1 MPRYD
6 IYHEPVKQAL
16 IKDGW
21 VVTDDPFL
29 IEYKGMKL
37 YADLGAEKPIAAE
50 KEDRQIVV
58 EVKVFGSASP
68 VSELQKAVGQYG
80 IYRMF
85 LERVNP
91 ERELF
96 LAIAQDIY
104 QDFFVEPAVQD
115 IVSEYKIHLIVFD
128 PDIQEIVEWIR

>member
-16 IKDGW
+16 VKDGW
-21 VVTDDPFL
+21 AVTDDPFL

-50 KEDRQIVV
+50 KADKRIVV
-58 EVKVFGSASP
+58 EIKVFGSASP

-85 LERVNP
+85 LEKVDP
-91 ERELF
+91 GRELF
-96 LAIAQDIY
+96 LAIAQDVY
-104 QDFFVEPAVQD
+104 QDFFMEPAVQD
-115 IVSEYKIHLIVFD
+115 IVSEYGIHLIVFD
-128 PDIQEIVEWIR
+128 PDEQEIVEWIR